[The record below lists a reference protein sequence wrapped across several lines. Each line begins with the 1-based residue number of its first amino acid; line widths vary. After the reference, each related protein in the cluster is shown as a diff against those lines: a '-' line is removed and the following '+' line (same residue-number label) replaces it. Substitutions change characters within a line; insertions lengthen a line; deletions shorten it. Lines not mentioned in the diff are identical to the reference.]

1 MSDAQPRG
9 RFVWFDLMTTEPEK
23 AIEFYTKVVGWGTTQ
38 WEGPSAYTMWTNASM
53 PLGGVMALPPESG
66 APPHWLAYIS
76 SPDVDATASQAEALG
91 GKTLVAPNDVPT
103 VGRFAV
109 MSDPQGA
116 IFAIFTPAK
125 QAPGHEGPPAQG
137 EFSWHE
143 LATREQPAAY
153 RFYETL
159 FGWNKTNAMDMG
171 PAGNYYILAKDGIS
185 RAGVTGHLPKGVSPH
200 WLPYVEVDDPDATI
214 ARAKKLG
221 AKIPMAPEDIPGVGR
236 FGIFQDPTGAVLA
249 VMKAQPRAAG
259 H

>member
-1 MSDAQPRG
+1 MSDAKPRG
-9 RFVWFDLMTTEPEK
+9 RFVWFDLMTTDPEK

-38 WEGPSAYTMWTNASM
+38 WEGPSAYTMWTNATM

-171 PAGNYYILAKDGIS
+171 PIGQYQLFGRN
-185 RAGVTGHLPKGVSPH
+185 GVELGGMYNKPAEMPGPPAWTH
-200 WLPYVEVDDPDATI
+200 YMMVDDIQRAADAAKAGGGQI
-214 ARAKKLG
+214 INGPMEVPGGDWIFQALDPQGAMFAIHAKAKK
-221 AKIPMAPEDIPGVGR
+221 
-236 FGIFQDPTGAVLA
+236 
-249 VMKAQPRAAG
+249 
-259 H
+259 